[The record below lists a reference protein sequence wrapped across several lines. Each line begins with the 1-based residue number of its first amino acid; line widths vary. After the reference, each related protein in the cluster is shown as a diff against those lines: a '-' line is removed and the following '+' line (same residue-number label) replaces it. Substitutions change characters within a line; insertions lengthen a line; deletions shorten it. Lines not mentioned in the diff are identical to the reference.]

1 MESKRV
7 SKTLLSRLPMY
18 LSHLKSLP
26 ENTANISATA
36 LAKALGLGDVLVRKD
51 LAKVSSGGR
60 RKTGYLRENLIRDI
74 EDYLDINSTTATVI
88 VGAGKLGR
96 ALLDYSGFENSGLEL
111 LAAFD
116 IQPEA
121 QKTQGGKPVYPMEKL
136 ESFCR
141 DNAVRIG
148 IITVP
153 AEHAQTICDRLVGCG
168 IRGIWNFAPVQL
180 EVPEGVTVQSENLAV
195 SLTALRMQ
203 LKNQDR
209 KTAGKAE

>member
-36 LAKALGLGDVLVRKD
+36 LARALGLGDVLVRKD

-96 ALLDYSGFENSGLEL
+96 ALLDYSGFEESGFQI

-116 IQPEA
+116 REPCAEC
-121 QKTQGGKPVYPMEKL
+121 TEHGKPIYPMSRL
-136 ESFCR
+136 QSYCR
-141 DNAVRIG
+141 YYRVRIG

-153 AEHAQTICDRLVGCG
+153 AESAQEVCDLLVSSGVSA
-168 IRGIWNFAPVQL
+168 IWNFAPVHL
-180 EVPEGVTVQSENLAV
+180 KVPDHVAVQSENLAV
-195 SLTALRMQ
+195 SLTALRVQMRKQ
-203 LKNQDR
+203 
-209 KTAGKAE
+209 KTA